1 MKVVTAK
8 EMQELD
14 RRAAAEYGVASLIL
28 MENAGAGSVREM
40 AQYFP
45 GIYRSRVAVVC
56 GKGNNGG
63 DGLVVARHLA
73 NRGATVQVFLLAKKG
88 ELKGDAGTNLGI
100 AERSGLP
107 LVQVT
112 TVQDLHAHREAL
124 AAADLI
130 VDAILGTGLTGPARG
145 IAAEAIQLLNTLDR
159 PLIALDLPSGLGS
172 DDGRIVEPCVRAQ
185 LTLTLALPKRS
196 LLLFPAAR
204 CAGEIR
210 VVDIGIPR
218 VLLADPKLPLN
229 LTEHEQVRAAFPPR
243 DPDAHKG
250 TYGHVLVLA
259 GSPGKTGA
267 AALCSLGALRVG
279 AGLVTL
285 AVPEGLNDLME
296 VKLTEVMTVG
306 LPETEE
312 RTVAFQARDD
322 LLNLMEGKRVLAL
335 GPGLSVHPETVR
347 LVVDLIRSAKIP
359 LVIDA
364 DGVTALARQKEI
376 LAKASVPVILT
387 PHPGELSRLLWV
399 PKEEVVDKRIPIAQK
414 VASTYN
420 IHLVLKGAR
429 TTVAEPGG
437 QVYVNPTGNPG
448 MATGGVGDVLTG
460 IIAGLVSQGLA
471 PGLAAV
477 VGAYLHGLA
486 GDLACQ
492 HFGAEAMVATDL
504 LEKLPEAIRA
514 VKDRTLPPFAPFPRT
529 TLAEPASPI

>member
-14 RRAAAEYGVASLIL
+14 RRAGAEYGVSSLIL
-28 MENAGAGSVREM
+28 MENAGAGAVREM
-40 AQYFP
+40 DRFFP
-45 GIYRSRVAVVC
+45 RLYRSRVVVVC

-88 ELKGDAGTNLGI
+88 ELKGDAATNLGI
-100 AERSGLP
+100 AEKSGLP
-107 LVQVT
+107 LFQVT

-124 AAADLI
+124 AAGDLI

-145 IAAEAIQLLNTLDR
+145 IAAEAIQLLNTLGR
-159 PLIALDLPSGLGS
+159 PLVALDLPSGLGS
-172 DDGRIVEPCVRAQ
+172 DDGRIVEPCVRAH
-185 LTLTLALPKRS
+185 LTLTFALPKRS
-196 LLLFPAAR
+196 LLLYPAAR
-204 CAGEIR
+204 YAGEIR

-218 VLLADPKLPLN
+218 VLLADHKLPLN

-267 AALCSLGALRVG
+267 AALCSLGALRIG

-285 AVPEGLNDLME
+285 AVPEGLNDFME

-335 GPGLSVHPETVR
+335 GPGLSTHPETIR

-364 DGVTALARQKEI
+364 DGVTALSRQKEM
-376 LAKASVPVILT
+376 LSKASVPVILT

-420 IHLVLKGAR
+420 VHLVLKGAR

-437 QVYVNPTGNPG
+437 QVYLNPTGNPG

-460 IIAGLVSQGLA
+460 MIAGLVSQGLA

-492 HFGAEAMVATDL
+492 HLGPEAMIATDL
-504 LEKLPEAIRA
+504 LDKLPEAIRA
-514 VKDRTLPPFAPFPRT
+514 VKDGTVPPFGLFPRYSS
-529 TLAEPASPI
+529 AEPTSPI